1 MNKKKKH
8 EREQIVREI
17 NKAAQL
23 YKQHLV
29 GKKFLYVFDER
40 YIEVCYKIDGF
51 RHLTGVETNLS
62 AKRFYQYAVKNQ
74 LQSTQIYFKQASVS
88 IMQTQVETYQRDC
101 CISKF

>member
-40 YIEVCYKIDGF
+40 YI
-51 RHLTGVETNLS
+51 
-62 AKRFYQYAVKNQ
+62 
-74 LQSTQIYFKQASVS
+74 
-88 IMQTQVETYQRDC
+88 
-101 CISKF
+101 

>member
-40 YIEVCYKIDGF
+40 YIEVCYKKLIF
-51 RHLTGVETNLS
+51 NNYRMRL
-62 AKRFYQYAVKNQ
+62 
-74 LQSTQIYFKQASVS
+74 
-88 IMQTQVETYQRDC
+88 
-101 CISKF
+101 

>member
-62 AKRFYQYAVKNQ
+62 AKRFYQYAVKNNYSQ
-74 LQSTQIYFKQASVS
+74 LKYIFQTSIRFNYANAS
-88 IMQTQVETYQRDC
+88 
-101 CISKF
+101 